1 MNHRLTSLLQLTPF
15 YPILLHFYSAGNNT
29 EIDLKN
35 VVERIADL
43 TEVQYQ
49 QKVVH
54 LKAVRKY
61 FTYAGKL
68 SIHVLLCGCCLLLL
82 LFLSLFFSFHYF
94 FFLT

>member
-1 MNHRLTSLLQLTPF
+1 MNSFLSNTFLSNTSSFFIT
-15 YPILLHFYSAGNNT
+15 SSGNNT
-29 EIDLKN
+29 EIDLKY

-49 QKVVH
+49 QKVTH

-68 SIHVLLCGCCLLLL
+68 SSVNMCCYDCSLL
-82 LFLSLFFSFHYF
+82 
-94 FFLT
+94 